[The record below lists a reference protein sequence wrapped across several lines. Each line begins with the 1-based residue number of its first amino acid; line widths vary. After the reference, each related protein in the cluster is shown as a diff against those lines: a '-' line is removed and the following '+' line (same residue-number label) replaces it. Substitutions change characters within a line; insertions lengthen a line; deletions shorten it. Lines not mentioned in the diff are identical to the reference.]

1 MTEDIKDRQ
10 HLVDEATAMLNER
23 HPNLMEYQLPEAGQA
38 AIFRAS
44 VQHLSVLEYSQGLAH
59 IENKSPEKNA
69 QTAPSSPE
77 MV

>member
-1 MTEDIKDRQ
+1 MTDDSKDRQ
-10 HLVDEATAMLNER
+10 HLVDEATATLNER

-44 VQHLSVLEYSQGLAH
+44 VQNHSVLEYSQGLAH
-59 IENKSPEKNA
+59 IENKSREKNA

>member
-10 HLVDEATAMLNER
+10 HLVDGATAILDKR
-23 HPNLMEYQLPEAGQA
+23 HPNLMGYQLPEGGQA

-44 VQHLSVLEYSQGLAH
+44 AQHLSVLDYSQGLAH

-77 MV
+77 VV